1 MLFYLNQKYF
11 FVKSYNMLDA
21 GLYIVATPIGNL
33 KDISQRAVD
42 ILSEA
47 TIIAAEDTRVSK
59 KLFSLLNIPS
69 NKTFITYEDHSEQDK
84 FQYIINLI
92 LEGNSVA
99 LISDA
104 GSPLISD
111 PGYKLV
117 RECRKLDIKVTTLPG
132 PCAVICALQLSGL
145 PTNRFMFA
153 GFIPNKDKARLDLF
167 NELKNINSTL
177 VLYETAQ
184 RIEKTLMA
192 LMQIMPL
199 REIAVVREI
208 SKLFEECIQGTVED
222 VMEKISAM
230 PIKGEI
236 VLVIAPPS
244 ETESGKSSL
253 DIEALL
259 IEEMKHF
266 SLKESVKN
274 ISQKYNLKKND
285 VYDKALLLKNN
296 LK

>member
-33 KDISQRAVD
+33 KDISQRAID

-132 PCAVICALQLSGL
+132 PCAVVCALQLSGL

-167 NELKNINSTL
+167 NELKGINSTL

-192 LMQIMPL
+192 LAQIMPL

-208 SKLFEECIQGTVED
+208 SKLYEECIQGTVED
-222 VMEKISAM
+222 VIEKISAM

-244 ETESGKSSL
+244 EMESEKSSL
-253 DIEALL
+253 DIDALL